1 MREIEELNFGFRE
14 KKNIKLGFFLRE
26 RLEKMNNVF
35 LGFKFPRFSLYFL
48 IYFIVARVF
57 RIIS

>member
-1 MREIEELNFGFRE
+1 VREIEELNFGFRE

-35 LGFKFPRFSLYFL
+35 LGFKFPVLAYIFSNTL
-48 IYFIVARVF
+48 
-57 RIIS
+57 

>member
-14 KKNIKLGFFLRE
+14 KTNIKLGFFLWE

-35 LGFKFPRFSLYFL
+35 LRFKFPRFSLYFL
-48 IYFIVARVF
+48 KNFMVALLYGG
-57 RIIS
+57 